1 MSSDFPAPQRI
12 GLRTIT
18 ALEESIAHLE
28 ILIGSCKDPN
38 DRLCVLLAAAV
49 DWYTDNIA
57 VRDIA
62 TQDAAENLLSTWSG
76 RSPGNLGSNANWVVA
91 QKPKPKR
98 SPR

>member
-18 ALEESIAHLE
+18 ALEESIVHLE
-28 ILIGSCKDPN
+28 ILIDSCKDPN

-57 VRDIA
+57 GGDIA
-62 TQDAAENLLSTWSG
+62 TEDEAETYYRLGPADHLATLAAMRTG
-76 RSPGNLGSNANWVVA
+76 VA